1 MTVPVLVLLG
11 FTAWTLMTL
20 FVGTGIYRWGMILTG
35 RASISEWRTDI
46 PQGNEFYRRATRAH
60 MNCVENLP
68 VYTAIVV
75 ATLAIG
81 LRSAVMDHLCIAM
94 LAARIGQSSI
104 HIAFPISNVSVSLRF
119 TLFLVQLLCMIAMG
133 VEIILNA
140 KV

>member
-1 MTVPVLVLLG
+1 MTIPVAVLLG
-11 FTAWTLMTL
+11 FTAWTLITL
-20 FVGTGIYRWGMILTG
+20 FVGTGVYRWGMILTG
-35 RASISEWRTDI
+35 RASISEWRTDM

-81 LRSAVMDHLCIAM
+81 LRSAAMDQLCIAM
-94 LAARIGQSSI
+94 LAARVGQSTI

-119 TLFLVQLLCMIAMG
+119 TLFFIQLMCMIAMG
-133 VEIILNA
+133 VVIVQA
-140 KV
+140 GP